1 MDNPKQSLRWTKH
14 QSTLIST
21 FATLL
26 DTQTLVDCTICA
38 EGKSIKAHKVVL
50 SACSAYFATVFQG
63 HDEKFPFVL
72 LKDVKYQ
79 DLRALIDYMY
89 RGKVNVKP
97 DQLEGLVNAG
107 KLLQVK
113 GLFEADPKPEASQHD
128 RGVALPLEQ
137 ATDGTMDTSGAN
149 DSGDNSN
156 SFILQAAAAASALG
170 ETKNLQLKT
179 NNAENVQPQ
188 SPIAQG
194 SSSGGV
200 TPAASGVAA
209 KVKENAIPKALG
221 SNNNNN
227 MNDYTRIE
235 VGRDG
240 QPLYVCQRCDN
251 KYRQQEGLRRHLNEC
266 VGKGR
271 MFRCPYCAYDTE
283 QLAHLSIHIS
293 VMHKSKCF
301 PGQTDPTN

>member
-1 MDNPKQSLRWTKH
+1 MDNPRKSLRWSMH

-50 SACSAYFATVFQG
+50 SACSAYFATIFQG
-63 HDEKFPFVL
+63 HNENFPCVL

-107 KLLQVK
+107 KLLLVK

-128 RGVALPLEQ
+128 RGGALPLEQ
-137 ATDGTMDTSGAN
+137 ATDGTMDTTGAN

-156 SFILQAAAAASALG
+156 SSI
-170 ETKNLQLKT
+170 
-179 NNAENVQPQ
+179 
-188 SPIAQG
+188 IH
-194 SSSGGV
+194 
-200 TPAASGVAA
+200 AASGLVETELSDGARFVA
-209 KVKENAIPKALG
+209 KLTKK
-221 SNNNNN
+221 
-227 MNDYTRIE
+227 
-235 VGRDG
+235 
-240 QPLYVCQRCDN
+240 PLTT
-251 KYRQQEGLRRHLNEC
+251 LRL
-266 VGKGR
+266 
-271 MFRCPYCAYDTE
+271 
-283 QLAHLSIHIS
+283 
-293 VMHKSKCF
+293 
-301 PGQTDPTN
+301 PTL